1 METAKMPRFY
11 FDLKRAKTSLETNQT
26 PWTPAVPIFLQLTEA
41 FKIIRTEGLEASHA
55 RHARLANL
63 VRTGVQAL
71 GLKLFA
77 ADPARRSNA
86 VTAIHKPEGI
96 KTADLRK
103 LMRDKYNVVL
113 AGGQGKI
120 KDDIFRIGHL
130 GFVSE
135 TELIPALGT
144 LGLALKELGMNVDPG
159 AGVAAAVATL
169 GD

>member
-1 METAKMPRFY
+1 MIQA
-11 FDLKRAKTSLETNQT
+11 
-26 PWTPAVPIFLQLTEA
+26 
-41 FKIIRTEGLEASHA
+41 EGLKASHA

-63 VRTGVQAL
+63 VRAGVQAL
-71 GLKLFA
+71 GLTLFA
-77 ADPARRSNA
+77 VDPARRSNA
-86 VTAIHKPEGI
+86 VTSIHKPEGL

-103 LMRDKYNVVL
+103 LLRDKYNVVI

-135 TELIPALGT
+135 SDLLPALGA